1 MINMKRSLVY
11 STGIAAGTGVLA
23 CLGAAFAAMRT
34 GLTGGVA
41 AAWVAVVTVGFTA
54 AAFCGALCL
63 FFLHEVRLFWKIRGF
78 APIRFSAVAR
88 DGRFLVQCVEAG
100 LPFRHELKYVNE
112 MPAPIYE
119 ALRERIEETFQ
130 TRKETSLDYRAM
142 GRVRHAI
149 FRYLPENEF
158 GHEAVF
164 WASWDITELDKARRD
179 LETWT
184 RNETLLN
191 KCLEHLVLSTSFDQF
206 VCEML
211 NACES
216 VVGNHTALFVLDD
229 AGTNYTAVFDRPAAT
244 NQPFRKISV
253 DPAGSRPCFPLEL
266 WNPALSRGEDIVID
280 DTEDLPEE
288 YAPLGPIF
296 ARHGLLSVAAV
307 PIHHDGK
314 LHGCLQVS
322 YRGGKH
328 AFNSAEI
335 RLLHDM
341 SRLYSLALQR
351 SEQEAE
357 LTRERQAKD
366 GIMKNEQL
374 LNQCLETLMR
384 RGSMEQALQR
394 TLDMLSIH
402 FRPDYTVVMKYDFR
416 SGEGRVVCD
425 RPLDSSYPCIRG
437 TVTLDGHEP
446 DAKWLRREVFAIED
460 TSAPGALDELGLWRS
475 NVEQLNI
482 KSYYIFRLRVLGQPF
497 GTLSMIYSS
506 RKVSLSQDDLRLL
519 QSVTGF
525 MEVVLERSVVNAQV
539 RSDRDAALAAARDK
553 STFLATMS
561 HEIRT
566 PLNAVIGFSELLQN
580 DDIPPEER
588 KEYLKSVFYSGNSLL
603 SLINDVLDLSKIE
616 AERMQI
622 VPKPTDFNELIREL
636 LAVFR
641 QRAAENH
648 IELRADCP
656 ELPLLVIDPQRVRQ
670 ILYNLVSNAVKFS
683 AHGSIDVNVSF
694 APGPSGD
701 SGTLSVAVIDT
712 GCGIPESQ
720 QDRIFKPFMQVV
732 GAPVQAGLSRGTGL
746 GLPISRK
753 LAERMGGSLT
763 LKSKTGEGSCFTVT
777 LPDVKSQPRAEA
789 ASDVSQTSSCGYR
802 RDVRI
807 LLVDDVALNL
817 RVLQKMLEQL
827 GIRADTASLPGIA
840 LDCAAKSPYDIV
852 MTDVWMPGQNGM
864 QLAAELRKQAGGRR
878 IKIFA
883 VTADVD
889 FIKSR
894 DADNFDGCILKPITR
909 NSLSELLCQ
918 AAPAE
923 TPPER

>member
-1 MINMKRSLVY
+1 MISMKRSLVL
-11 STGIAAGTGVLA
+11 SAGIAAGAGVLA
-23 CLGAAFAAMRT
+23 CLGAAVTAHRS

-41 AAWVAVVTVGFTA
+41 AAWTAVVTVGFA
-54 AAFCGALCL
+54 VAAFCGALCL
-63 FFLHEVRLFWKIRGF
+63 LFLHEVRIFWRIRGF

-88 DGRFLVQCVEAG
+88 DGRFLTQCVEAG

-119 ALRERIEETFQ
+119 ALRGRIEETFE
-130 TRKETSLDYRAM
+130 TRTETSLDYRAM

-149 FRYLPENEF
+149 FRYLPEKEF
-158 GHEAVF
+158 GREAVF
-164 WASWDITELDKARRD
+164 WASWDITELDRARRD

-191 KCLEHLVLSTSFDQF
+191 KCLANLVLSTSFDRF
-206 VCEML
+206 TCEML
-211 NACES
+211 TACES
-216 VVGNHTALFVLDD
+216 VVGDHTALFVLDD
-229 AGTNYTAVFDRPAAT
+229 AGTNYTAVFDRPAAG
-244 NQPFRKISV
+244 QPFRKIAV
-253 DPAGSRPCFPLEL
+253 DPAAGRRCLPFEL
-266 WNPALSRGEDIVID
+266 WSSALSRGEDVVID
-280 DTEDLPEE
+280 DTEALPGE
-288 YAPLGPIF
+288 YAALAPVF
-296 ARHGLLSVAAV
+296 ARHGLCSVAAV
-307 PIHHDGK
+307 PIHHGGK

-322 YRGGKH
+322 YRGAKH
-328 AFNSAEI
+328 AFGSAEI
-335 RLLHDM
+335 GFLHDM

-351 SEQEAE
+351 SEQEAA
-357 LTRERQAKD
+357 LARERQSKD
-366 GIMKNEQL
+366 DLMKNEQL

-384 RGSMEQALQR
+384 RGSMDQALQR

-402 FRPDYTVVMKYDFR
+402 FRPDYTVVLKYDFKK
-416 SGEGRVVCD
+416 GEGTVVCD
-425 RPLDSSYPCIRG
+425 RPLVRSYPCIRG
-437 TVTLDGHEP
+437 PIALTPGEP

-460 TSAPGALDELGLWRS
+460 TSAPGALDELGVWRD
-475 NVEQLNI
+475 NVERLGI
-482 KSYYIFRLRVLGQPF
+482 KSYYIFRIHVLGQPF
-497 GTLSMIYSS
+497 GTLSMIYST
-506 RKVSLSQDDLRLL
+506 RKMSLSPDDLRLL

-525 MEVVLERSVVNAQV
+525 MGVVLERSIINAQV

-580 DDIPPEER
+580 DDIPAEER

-641 QRAAENH
+641 QRASEND
-648 IELRADCP
+648 IKLRADCP

-683 AHGSIDVNVSF
+683 AHGSIDVNVSY

-720 QDRIFKPFMQVV
+720 QDRIFQPFMQVV

-763 LKSKTGEGSCFTVT
+763 LKSRTGEGSCFTVT
-777 LPDVKSQPRAEA
+777 LPNVKSEARAEG
-789 ASDVSQTSSCGYR
+789 ASDASQAPSCGYR

-827 GIRADTASLPGIA
+827 GVRADTASLPGIA

-864 QLAAELRKQAGGRR
+864 QLAAALRKQAGGRR
-878 IKIFA
+878 IKVFA

-894 DADNFDGCILKPITR
+894 DADIFDGCILKPITR
-909 NSLSELLCQ
+909 NGLSELLCR

-923 TPPER
+923 TSSDH